1 MIFAFFKP
9 HNIFDRENYI
19 NKIRKEL
26 NIDLISIIDSSA
38 VISPTATIGIETYI
52 GPNVVLDSDAK
63 IGKNNIILFNSI
75 ISREVE
81 ITDSCFISAG
91 CVLKGSVRINESSF
105 ISANASIAK
114 NINAKSFINAGL
126 LLTEEVNQS
135 SIVGCSDSLVTIE
148 LPDDINKGNQEIKVL
163 TSMKINHIGYV
174 VKSLEKSTQY
184 YCENFGYSVK
194 VKRIFVKNQL
204 VDIMLKSP
212 IITDPDL
219 ELICPT
225 TEDSPAYNSLRRGEV
240 INHICYQTKNY
251 AEVLKNLKSVS

>member
-1 MIFAFFKP
+1 MKKNLYIFGCSGIGKSICDSIDRSMLDFLEIYFVDNDSKKVNSSFYGKNVISLEKLKKIKQKNDKMIFAFFKP
-9 HNIFDRENYI
+9 HNIFDREDYI

-38 VISPTATIGIETYI
+38 VISPTATIGIGTYI

-126 LLTEEVNQS
+126 LLTEEINQS
-135 SIVGCSDSLVTIE
+135 SIVGCSDSLVNIE
-148 LPDDINKGNQEIKVL
+148 LPDDINKA
-163 TSMKINHIGYV
+163 T
-174 VKSLEKSTQY
+174 
-184 YCENFGYSVK
+184 
-194 VKRIFVKNQL
+194 KR
-204 VDIMLKSP
+204 
-212 IITDPDL
+212 
-219 ELICPT
+219 
-225 TEDSPAYNSLRRGEV
+225 LRFL
-240 INHICYQTKNY
+240 HP
-251 AEVLKNLKSVS
+251 